1 LFRILC
7 GLAFLF
13 CSLLALA
20 SLFAPLS
27 NTGKMSFRIGTPE
40 AAGTQQT
47 AGKDPDGANTKNKTI
62 RVRFS
67 VHAGG
72 EEDQAATPAIEEKI
86 KPGFRWIA
94 RPLLF
99 SIMLFWSI
107 GIAVLYRLFKLYEQG
122 MIFTPANVQCIKW
135 MGVWGLAAWALSNVI
150 ELSKLITCD
159 SADVNLGITSPFFAG
174 ILVLLISWIME
185 EGGKIQEEH
194 ALTV

>member
-1 LFRILC
+1 MNEDDSPSDPRMKRIQKFSRWFRILC

-27 NTGKMSFRIGTPE
+27 NTGKMNFRIGTPE

-72 EEDQAATPAIEEKI
+72 EEDQAATPAI
-86 KPGFRWIA
+86 
-94 RPLLF
+94 
-99 SIMLFWSI
+99 
-107 GIAVLYRLFKLYEQG
+107 
-122 MIFTPANVQCIKW
+122 
-135 MGVWGLAAWALSNVI
+135 
-150 ELSKLITCD
+150 
-159 SADVNLGITSPFFAG
+159 
-174 ILVLLISWIME
+174 
-185 EGGKIQEEH
+185 
-194 ALTV
+194 